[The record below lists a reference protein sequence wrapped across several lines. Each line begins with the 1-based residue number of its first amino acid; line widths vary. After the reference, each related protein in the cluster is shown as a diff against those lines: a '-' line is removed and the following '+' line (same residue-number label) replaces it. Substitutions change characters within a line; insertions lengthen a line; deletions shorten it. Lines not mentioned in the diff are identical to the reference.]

1 MRSVELQENVEIVL
15 AAYAR
20 FNSGDRTADD
30 LEIWG
35 EEGEFHSAPEDPE
48 SSVHRGIN
56 AIRRHYDSWVDTY
69 PDLTLEPVEATGRGD
84 TVFLWLHCSGRGR
97 ESGIPLSMRLAH
109 VITVRDGRMTRLV
122 VYLSKAEALRAAGL
136 SESVELAA

>member
-35 EEGEFHSAPEDPE
+35 KEGEFHSAPEDPE

-56 AIRRHYDSWVDTY
+56 AIRRHYDSWIDTY
-69 PDLTLEPVEATGRGD
+69 PDLTLEPVEATGRG
-84 TVFLWLHCSGRGR
+84 TPSSFGC
-97 ESGIPLSMRLAH
+97 
-109 VITVRDGRMTRLV
+109 T
-122 VYLSKAEALRAAGL
+122 AAGAGGKVG
-136 SESVELAA
+136 SRSACDSPT